1 MNRNVTFENN
11 PLTLLGRRLGVNDA
25 APPCTMTSAETEEV
39 SLDSFG
45 SRVRLVH
52 FFTSLDTP
60 VCDLQVREFD
70 RRAGDLRAPA
80 QAVRGSGKPGSPSRL
95 RADEPGD
102 LAPVV
107 IGVSMDLPFA
117 HKRFSETFGIR
128 HSVLLSDHRYA
139 SFGINYGLLIKEW
152 NLLARGCLIIDR
164 GNSIR
169 YMQLVEE
176 ISNPPDFDDAF
187 DMLGKVLENPEPRIA
202 VGRPNGQDAENS
214 LPLSKDALGPM
225 LERVPGWALA
235 DDSRIS
241 KMYRFKG
248 FAEAKQF
255 LDVVSRL
262 AEEHNHHP
270 SFYLDYNRLEVTL
283 TTHSAGG
290 LTQSDFIMAKIIDQL
305 S

>member
-11 PLTLLGRRLGVNDA
+11 PLTLIGRRLDVNDA
-25 APPCTMTSAETEEV
+25 APACTLANHETDEI

-45 SRVRLVH
+45 RRVRLVH

-70 RRAGDLRAPA
+70 RRAGALVTA
-80 QAVRGSGKPGSPSRL
+80 GSGAAAL
-95 RADEPGD
+95 RD
-102 LAPVV
+102 LGPDPARPEGFPPVV

-128 HSVLLSDHRYA
+128 YSVLLSDHRYA

-164 GNSIR
+164 ANIIR
-169 YMQLVEE
+169 YMQLGEE
-176 ISNPPDFDDAF
+176 ISDPPDFDDAF
-187 DMLGKVLENPEPRIA
+187 DTLGEVLEHPGSPNPGGA
-202 VGRPNGQDAENS
+202 SSGSAAQKA
-214 LPLSKDALGPM
+214 LPLPGDALGPM

-235 DDSRIS
+235 DCSRIS
-241 KMYRFKG
+241 RKYRFKD
-248 FAEAKQF
+248 FADAKQF
-255 LDVVSRL
+255 LDMVSRI

-270 SFYLDYNRLEVTL
+270 SFSLDYNRLEVTL

-290 LTQSDFIMAKIIDQL
+290 LTKNDFIMAEIINQL